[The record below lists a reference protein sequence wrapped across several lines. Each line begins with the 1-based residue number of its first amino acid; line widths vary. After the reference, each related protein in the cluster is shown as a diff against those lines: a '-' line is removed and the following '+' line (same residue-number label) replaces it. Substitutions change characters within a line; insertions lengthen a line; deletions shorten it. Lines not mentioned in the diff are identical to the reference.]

1 MKKFMATLLTLTLLI
16 QIAPAVS
23 AKPKGSW
30 DAVKA
35 LTNRSIAVKTTKGE
49 TYYGLLNSADDAGIA
64 VQVAAKEDFTPQ
76 EISLRRNE
84 VQKVW
89 HAKLRFGESNIAK
102 GAWIGTGVGF
112 AATVITLSAVAGSE
126 NADRAVGAVWFP
138 FLGAGIGAVA
148 GVFWKKKHKKQELVY
163 SI

>member
-16 QIAPAVS
+16 QIVPAVS
-23 AKPKGSW
+23 AKRKGNW

-35 LTNRSIAVKTTKGE
+35 LTNKSIAVKTTTGE
-49 TYYGLLNSADDAGIA
+49 THYGLLESADEAAIMVQIAG
-64 VQVAAKEDFTPQ
+64 KDDFTPQ
-76 EISLRRNE
+76 AISLRREE

-112 AATVITLSAVAGSE
+112 AATVITLSAVAGTE
-126 NADRAVGAVWFP
+126 NADRALGAVWFP
-138 FLGAGIGAVA
+138 FLGAGIGAIA
-148 GVFWKKKHKKQELVY
+148 GVFWKKKHKKQTLVY

>member
-1 MKKFMATLLTLTLLI
+1 MKRFMATLLTLTLLI
-16 QIAPAVS
+16 QIAPSVS
-23 AKPKGSW
+23 AKPKGDW

-35 LTNRSIAVKTTKGE
+35 LANKSIAVKTTNGE
-49 TYYGLLNSADDAGIA
+49 THYGLLQSADDAAILVQIA
-64 VQVAAKEDFTPQ
+64 GKEDFTPQ
-76 EISLRRNE
+76 EISLRREE

-89 HAKLRFGESNIAK
+89 HAKLRFGESNVAK
-102 GAWIGTGVGF
+102 GAWIGAGLGF
-112 AATVITLSAVAGSE
+112 AATVITLSAVAGQE
-126 NADRAVGAVWFP
+126 NADRALGAVWFP